1 VDDTEKLIREKAL
14 LRLSG
19 IFGIPV
25 AELNPGRRFGG
36 DDLSVSFVSD
46 FRRNELDRV
55 TDDILD
61 VADRTIAKEIASGHL
76 TMQTVGEYCD
86 LMARC
91 SRTRRNDVLKLLEID
106 ESQGA

>member
-1 VDDTEKLIREKAL
+1 MNDIEKLIRGKAL

-25 AELNPGRRFGG
+25 ADLNLERRFGG
-36 DDLSVSFVSD
+36 DDLRVSFVSD

-61 VADRTIAKEIASGHL
+61 VADRAITKEIYSGHL
-76 TMQTVGEYCD
+76 KMQTVGEYCD
-86 LMARC
+86 LMVRC
-91 SRTRRNDVLKLLEID
+91 SMTKPEAVKKLLGID
-106 ESQGA
+106 

>member
-1 VDDTEKLIREKAL
+1 MSPAGSGVDVFSFRIVNGAGV
-14 LRLSG
+14 LS
-19 IFGIPV
+19 FGG
-25 AELNPGRRFGG
+25 LGLRFGG